1 MNSKSIKK
9 LIKSI
14 IFVVLFATMLAVLCE
29 VFTPKTSDLQGGMTN
44 PNARGFY
51 GERKNSIDL
60 LVLGDSNAYC
70 AYSPMFIWKKY
81 GIPSY
86 VAAEGN
92 QNIVGALNIL
102 DEVLEC
108 QSPKVMVFD
117 VNMLWSGKTDTQRT
131 EDCITNILYKYVP
144 IIKYHNRWKNMS
156 LGDGFKGKNYTYRSS
171 YPRTEFKQEGSSIC
185 WRG

>member
-70 AYSPMFIWKKY
+70 AYSPIVYMEEIWYTIICSSRGKPKY
-81 GIPSY
+81 RG
-86 VAAEGN
+86 
-92 QNIVGALNIL
+92 
-102 DEVLEC
+102 C
-108 QSPKVMVFD
+108 
-117 VNMLWSGKTDTQRT
+117 T
-131 EDCITNILYKYVP
+131 KYT
-144 IIKYHNRWKNMS
+144 R
-156 LGDGFKGKNYTYRSS
+156 
-171 YPRTEFKQEGSSIC
+171 
-185 WRG
+185 